1 MTLLLTTSDVVSL
14 IERQT
19 LPRVLRQLEQAI
31 HDDFRRWPEFEK
43 SARLASHSR
52 DGVIELMPVANDTL
66 YSFKYV
72 NGHPKNPRRGLPT
85 VMAFGALAD
94 VATGKP
100 LLITELTLTT
110 ALRTAATSV
119 MAARALARK
128 NARSMALIGNGAQSD
143 FQALAFHHLLNISEL
158 RVYDIDITATQKL
171 VDNLCAAAPDLHVIV
186 ADNTAAAV
194 RGADIVTTITA
205 DKTYATILAAEM
217 IEPGMHLNAV
227 GGDCP
232 GKTELHRDILSAAR
246 TFVEFEPQSRVE
258 GDVQQMPVDFP
269 VTELWRVLRGDAPG
283 RTAADD
289 ITLFDSVGFAL
300 EDYAAMRL
308 LYEQANALGL
318 GRDIALIPELEDPR
332 NLYAMLSTA
341 SVLCH

>member
-1 MTLLLTTSDVVSL
+1 
-14 IERQT
+14 
-19 LPRVLRQLEQAI
+19 
-31 HDDFRRWPEFEK
+31 
-43 SARLASHSR
+43 
-52 DGVIELMPVANDTL
+52 
-66 YSFKYV
+66 
-72 NGHPKNPRRGLPT
+72 
-85 VMAFGALAD
+85 
-94 VATGKP
+94 
-100 LLITELTLTT
+100 
-110 ALRTAATSV
+110 
-119 MAARALARK
+119 

-186 ADNTAAAV
+186 ADSTATAV
-194 RGADIVTTITA
+194 RGADLVTTITA

-332 NLYAMLSTA
+332 NLYAMLSKA